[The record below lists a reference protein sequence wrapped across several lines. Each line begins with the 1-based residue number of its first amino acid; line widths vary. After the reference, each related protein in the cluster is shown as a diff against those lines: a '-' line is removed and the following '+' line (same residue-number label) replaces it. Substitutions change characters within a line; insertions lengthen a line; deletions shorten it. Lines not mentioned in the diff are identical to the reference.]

1 VAFFKALL
9 LISRNLIIVGML
21 TNTIDVFLPLVL
33 LNECFLMVG
42 LWTCQ
47 KHYLFLLFDGVFN
60 SSWDIFNAIR
70 LMVQPSISADNLPQM
85 KQYNLSPLVIFN
97 LSGEI
102 AIAILLLVF
111 TVLSRFSAAC
121 LRH

>member
-1 VAFFKALL
+1 
-9 LISRNLIIVGML
+9 
-21 TNTIDVFLPLVL
+21 
-33 LNECFLMVG
+33 
-42 LWTCQ
+42 
-47 KHYLFLLFDGVFN
+47 
-60 SSWDIFNAIR
+60 
-70 LMVQPSISADNLPQM
+70 MVQPSISADNLPQM